1 MYSFTALPCH
11 QMGEMVIM
19 TELSVER

>member
-19 TELSVER
+19 RELIVEQ